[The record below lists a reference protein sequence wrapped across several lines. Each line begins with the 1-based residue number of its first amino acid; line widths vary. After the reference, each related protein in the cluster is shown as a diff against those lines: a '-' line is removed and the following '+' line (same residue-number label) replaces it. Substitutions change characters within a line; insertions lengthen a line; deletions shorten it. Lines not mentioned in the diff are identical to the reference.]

1 MTEQQQALSL
11 DSKLHA
17 EDALYSRLLHRK
29 DDRKFFWIAIG
40 LAILAHAVVLVLRF
54 PDIDRTVAPEK
65 KATIIVKKYTPPP
78 PQVERKQIIEKKIT
92 KKVPL
97 PDPTPDEPE
106 PIREP
111 EPEILPDPIPE
122 DVDVLLGEPELP
134 PPSGPLL
141 PGVGGVTNP
150 VKIQEYA
157 VDPDYPELARQARL
171 EGNVILQVVIQKDG
185 SVSEP
190 QLLRVDKANLGF
202 EEAAISAVTQWRYEP
217 AMQNG
222 KPVAVYLTVKVEFSL
237 Y

>member
-11 DSKLHA
+11 DSKLLA

-29 DDRKFFWIAIG
+29 DDRKFFWISIG
-40 LAILAHAVVLVLRF
+40 LAILAHAVVLVIHF
-54 PDIDRTVAPEK
+54 PDFKQTIVPEK
-65 KATIIVKKYTPPP
+65 KNTIIVKKYTPPP
-78 PQVERKQIIEKKIT
+78 PQVEKRQIVEKKIT

-111 EPEILPDPIPE
+111 EPEILPDPIP
-122 DVDVLLGEPELP
+122 DDMDVLLGEPELP

-150 VKIQEYA
+150 VKLEEFYVQ
-157 VDPDYPELARQARL
+157 PNYPELARQARL
-171 EGNVILQVVIQKDG
+171 EGTVILQVVIQKDG

-190 QLLRVDKANLGF
+190 QILRVDKSSLGF
-202 EEAAISAVTQWRYEP
+202 EQAAIDAVTKWRYKP
-217 AMQNG
+217 AEQNG
-222 KPVAVYLTVKVEFSL
+222 KPVAVYLTVNVQFSL
-237 Y
+237 H

>member
-11 DSKLHA
+11 DSKLLA
-17 EDALYSRLLHRK
+17 EDAVYSRLLHRK

-40 LAILAHAVVLVLRF
+40 LAIVAHAVVLVMRF
-54 PDIDRTVAPEK
+54 PDIDRTIVPEQK
-65 KATIIVKKYTPPP
+65 KVIVVKKYTPPP
-78 PQVERKQIIEKKIT
+78 PQVEKKKIIEKKIT

-111 EPEILPDPIPE
+111 EPEILPDPIP
-122 DVDVLLGEPELP
+122 DDMDVLLGEPELP

-150 VKIQEYA
+150 IKIEEFA
-157 VDPDYPELARQARL
+157 VQPEYPELARQARL
-171 EGNVILQVVIQKDG
+171 EGTVILQVVIQKDG

-190 QLLRVDKANLGF
+190 QILRVDKSNLGF
-202 EEAAISAVTQWRYEP
+202 EQAAIEAVTKWRYTP
-217 AMQNG
+217 AEQNG
-222 KPVAVYLTVKVEFSL
+222 KPVAVYLTVNVQFSL
-237 Y
+237 H